1 MTSTSRASR
10 TPARRRAG
18 AAILTAA
25 AALGLAAIPAL
36 ASAAPAT
43 VPTITSVTFSTGSSV
58 ASPTPL
64 VTINGRGFGTLP
76 GLSPGGDPQA
86 DFGDCGAPSGYDGLN
101 FASHLY
107 FNKLIGRG
115 WEAGNGNSGNCIGL
129 VIWKYTPTQ
138 IQYGFGSVYTS
149 FNSPLENGN
158 PYSLHVKGASVS
170 GTVTFT
176 SPATTPRPSRPATTA
191 SNSAQRAAAGSAR
204 PPPLHRTV
212 HTTTPPPAEQ
222 TLCVALRHS

>member
-1 MTSTSRASR
+1 MTSTPPASR
-10 TPARRRAG
+10 TPARRRAR
-18 AAILTAA
+18 AAILATAA
-25 AALGLAAIPAL
+25 ALSLAAIPGL

-43 VPTITSVTFSTGSSV
+43 VPTITSVTFSTGSS
-58 ASPTPL
+58 AGSPTPL
-64 VTINGRGFGTLP
+64 VTINGSGFGALP

-86 DFGDCGAPSGYDGLN
+86 DFGDCGSPSGYDGLN

-115 WEAGNGNSGNCIGL
+115 WEAGNGDSGNCIGL

-149 FNSPLENGN
+149 FNSPLQNGN

-170 GTVTFT
+170 GAVEFT
-176 SPATTPRPSRPATTA
+176 PAVTTP
-191 SNSAQRAAAGSAR
+191 
-204 PPPLHRTV
+204 
-212 HTTTPPPAEQ
+212 
-222 TLCVALRHS
+222 